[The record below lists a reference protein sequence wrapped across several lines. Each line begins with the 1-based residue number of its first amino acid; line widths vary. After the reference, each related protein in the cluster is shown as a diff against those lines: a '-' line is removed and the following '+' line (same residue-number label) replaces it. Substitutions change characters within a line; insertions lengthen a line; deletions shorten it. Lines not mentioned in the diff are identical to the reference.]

1 MQYSIDMKTLIEK
14 TLIEILLESPMYLD
28 IPLQERIRLLNHL
41 EEDYPEPNET
51 GNEQTKNAARQA
63 SSV

>member
-1 MQYSIDMKTLIEK
+1 MK

-41 EEDYPEPNET
+41 EEQYPESGAKET
-51 GNEQTKNAARQA
+51 GKEKGTQQQE
-63 SSV
+63 